1 MEYIQKYFQE
11 NPQYFGIVLIL
22 FGIIVF
28 ISTLFTAKWLFN
40 NTANTYTLKKMD
52 GWINIFGK
60 KAGRIVGFIISI
72 LLIIAGII
80 YFVLWK

>member
-1 MEYIQKYFQE
+1 MENIQKWLHE
-11 NPQYFGIVLIL
+11 NPRYFGIVLIL

-28 ISTLFTAKWLFN
+28 FATLFNAKWLFN
-40 NTANTYTLKKMD
+40 NSQYTYNLKKLD

-60 KAGRIVGFIISI
+60 KAGRIIGFIISI
-72 LLIIAGII
+72 LLIIAGIM